1 MGTGEA
7 LVSVLDEKGA
17 PTVVEQVKIV
27 PPQSHIGSIED
38 DLRNQI
44 IDISEFKSKYWEA
57 VDGESAYELLLN
69 KIDSNPNIESEV
81 PQVDK
86 QIIEDVKTQKQ
97 EAPQEEA
104 PAQQGSILGD
114 ILGTVIA
121 SQTQAPKRKKT
132 KKTTQQKMVEKA
144 ASQAMNTAAREVT
157 KGIMRG
163 IFGQMK

>member
-1 MGTGEA
+1 M
-7 LVSVLDEKGA
+7 SVLDENGA
-17 PTVVEQVKIV
+17 PTVVEQVSIV
-27 PPQSHIGSIED
+27 PPQSHIGAIDD
-38 DLRNQI
+38 DLRRQI
-44 IDISEFKSKYWEA
+44 IDISTLKSKYGEA
-57 VDGESAYELLLN
+57 VDPESAYEMLLN

-86 QIIEDVKTQKQ
+86 EIIEEVKTQKQ
-97 EAPQEEA
+97 EVSEPAEEA

-114 ILGTVIA
+114 IIGTVIA
-121 SQTQAPKRKKT
+121 GQTQTAGKKT
-132 KKTTQQKMVEKA
+132 KKTAQQKAIEKA